1 MNNVFLGYSNSYKWV
16 VCYNPKTDKILNSI
30 NVFHDESVF
39 PLVNS
44 SPFDPDCSSEILPN
58 LNSTRTLVISSVLEN
73 VSRDCTPTHSTTS
86 TSGYSTT
93 QLFVP
98 VEVQLE
104 NGVILYGVFGLE
116 ESIAGSVP
124 PSASSKYSN
133 NNNSG
138 STKMFIQWLQR
149 ANLKLLRRYLK
160 T

>member
-1 MNNVFLGYSNSYKWV
+1 MLS
-16 VCYNPKTDKILNSI
+16 L
-30 NVFHDESVF
+30 
-39 PLVNS
+39 
-44 SPFDPDCSSEILPN
+44 
-58 LNSTRTLVISSVLEN
+58 VLEN

-104 NGVILYGVFGLE
+104 NEVILYNVFGLE

-138 STKMFIQWLQR
+138 ESSPEFVQQNAHSMVTKGKFEIV
-149 ANLKLLRRYLK
+149 KK
-160 T
+160 IFEDF